1 MKKLC
6 LLFLLFTITSSF
18 SQGKKIELDEVEI
31 KQKALPEINI
41 SGIRYSFKERDYFIK
56 TLLTSRFWS
65 KDFKIKIDLTY
76 FYEDKKKNFLL
87 IEGKTLVKIDSEILF
102 KNHKYKS
109 NKRIKLL
116 LEKIKEVSII
126 QNNITQVLIKTY

>member
-1 MKKLC
+1 M
-6 LLFLLFTITSSF
+6 
-18 SQGKKIELDEVEI
+18 
-31 KQKALPEINI
+31 PEINI

-65 KDFKIKIDLTY
+65 KDFKMKIDLTY

-102 KNHKYKS
+102 KNYKYKS
-109 NKRIKLL
+109 NKRIKVL
-116 LEKIKEVSII
+116 LEKIMEVSII
-126 QNNITQVLIKTY
+126 QNNITQVVIKTN

>member
-6 LLFLLFTITSSF
+6 LLFLLFTITGSF

-65 KDFKIKIDLTY
+65 KDFKMKIDLTY

-109 NKRIKLL
+109 NKRIKVL
-116 LEKIKEVSII
+116 LEKIMEVSII
-126 QNNITQVLIKTY
+126 QNNITQIVIKTN

>member
-31 KQKALPEINI
+31 KQKAFPEINI

-65 KDFKIKIDLTY
+65 KDFKMKIDLTY

-109 NKRIKLL
+109 NKRIKVL
-116 LEKIKEVSII
+116 LEKIMEVSII
-126 QNNITQVLIKTY
+126 QNNITQIVIKTN

>member
-109 NKRIKLL
+109 NKRIKVL
-116 LEKIKEVSII
+116 LEKIMEVSII
-126 QNNITQVLIKTY
+126 QNNITQVVIKTN

>member
-18 SQGKKIELDEVEI
+18 SQGKKIELDAVEI

-109 NKRIKLL
+109 NKRIKALL
-116 LEKIKEVSII
+116 SKLKEVSII

>member
-65 KDFKIKIDLTY
+65 KDFKMKIDLTY

-109 NKRIKLL
+109 NKRIKALL
-116 LEKIKEVSII
+116 SKLKEVSII

>member
-65 KDFKIKIDLTY
+65 KDFKMKIDLTY

-109 NKRIKLL
+109 NKRIKVL
-116 LEKIKEVSII
+116 LEKIMEVSII
-126 QNNITQVLIKTY
+126 QNNITQVVIKTN

>member
-65 KDFKIKIDLTY
+65 KDFKMKIDLTY

-109 NKRIKLL
+109 NKRIKVL
-116 LEKIKEVSII
+116 LEKIMEVSII
-126 QNNITQVLIKTY
+126 QNNITQIVIKTN

>member
-1 MKKLC
+1 MKQLC

-109 NKRIKLL
+109 NKRIKALL
-116 LEKIKEVSII
+116 SKLKEVSII

>member
-6 LLFLLFTITSSF
+6 LLFLLFTITGSF

-31 KQKALPEINI
+31 KQKAFPEINI

-65 KDFKIKIDLTY
+65 KDFKMKIDLTY

-109 NKRIKLL
+109 NKRIKVL
-116 LEKIKEVSII
+116 LEKIMEVSII
-126 QNNITQVLIKTY
+126 QNNITQIVIKTN

>member
-6 LLFLLFTITSSF
+6 LLFLLFTITGSF

-65 KDFKIKIDLTY
+65 KDFKMKIDLTY

-109 NKRIKLL
+109 NKRIKVL
-116 LEKIKEVSII
+116 LEKIMEVSII
-126 QNNITQVLIKTY
+126 QNNITQVVIKTN

>member
-109 NKRIKLL
+109 NKRIKALL
-116 LEKIKEVSII
+116 SKLKEVSII

>member
-6 LLFLLFTITSSF
+6 LLFLLFTITGSF

-65 KDFKIKIDLTY
+65 KDFKMKIDLTY

-109 NKRIKLL
+109 NKRIKALL
-116 LEKIKEVSII
+116 SKLKEVSII
-126 QNNITQVLIKTY
+126 QNNITQVVIKTN

>member
-6 LLFLLFTITSSF
+6 LLFLLFTITGSF

-65 KDFKIKIDLTY
+65 KDFKMKIDLTY

-109 NKRIKLL
+109 NKRIKALL
-116 LEKIKEVSII
+116 SKLKEVSII
-126 QNNITQVLIKTY
+126 QNNITQIVIKTN

>member
-6 LLFLLFTITSSF
+6 LLFLLFTITGSF

-109 NKRIKLL
+109 NKRIKALL
-116 LEKIKEVSII
+116 SKLKEVSII
-126 QNNITQVLIKTY
+126 QNNITQVVIKTN

>member
-1 MKKLC
+1 MKQLC

-65 KDFKIKIDLTY
+65 KDFKMKIDLTY

-109 NKRIKLL
+109 NKRIKVL
-116 LEKIKEVSII
+116 LEKIMEVSII
-126 QNNITQVLIKTY
+126 QNNITQVVIKTN

>member
-65 KDFKIKIDLTY
+65 KDFKMKIDLTY

-109 NKRIKLL
+109 NKRIKALL
-116 LEKIKEVSII
+116 SKLKEVSII
-126 QNNITQVLIKTY
+126 QNNITQVVIKTN